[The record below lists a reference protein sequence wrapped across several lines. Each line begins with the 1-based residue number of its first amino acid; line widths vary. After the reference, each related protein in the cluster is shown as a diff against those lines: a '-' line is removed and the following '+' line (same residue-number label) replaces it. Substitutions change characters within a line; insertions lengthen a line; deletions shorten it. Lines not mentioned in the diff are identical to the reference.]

1 MIIKFKR
8 FTTYQTGEAAI
19 VEGPRKD
26 GTPIVRHPVTSR
38 GKDEIARE
46 SPEIEARLI
55 AEGVAEPARL
65 SDKLAA
71 LAAAVLSAETPL
83 AAALAGLAVQGV
95 RPWHATQ
102 EGGYWCPVDAALGP
116 GRGGFRARF
125 RDKAEAEAIWA
136 TDPAA
141 VPLFSFATPH
151 GFDRAY
157 IWRNGGLLEIPTE
170 NSSRRKV
177 TP

>member
-1 MIIKFKR
+1 MTIKIR
-8 FTTYQTGEAAI
+8 QFTTYQTGEAAI
-19 VEGPRKD
+19 LEGHRKD
-26 GTPIVRHPVTSR
+26 GGPIVRYSVISR
-38 GKDEIARE
+38 GKGEIVKE
-46 SPEIEARLI
+46 SPELEARLI

-71 LAAAVLSAETPL
+71 LATAVLSADTPL

-116 GRGGFRARF
+116 GRGGFSARF
-125 RDKAEAEAIWA
+125 RDKAEAEAVWA
-136 TDPAA
+136 ADPTA

-157 IWRNGGLLEIPTE
+157 IWRNRGLLEIPTE
-170 NSSRRKV
+170 IHHAGR
-177 TP
+177 